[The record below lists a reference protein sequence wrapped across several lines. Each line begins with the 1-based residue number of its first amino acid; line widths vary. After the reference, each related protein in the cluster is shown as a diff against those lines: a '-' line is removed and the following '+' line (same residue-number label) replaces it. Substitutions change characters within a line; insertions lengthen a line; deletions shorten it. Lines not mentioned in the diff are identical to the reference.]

1 MFLTRLIKSLVL
13 FQLAGGSTLLCL
25 SNLTKNDPYPLFS
38 SLDPAEFLTTRK
50 RNSIYGCESLPL
62 ERIKCTISPFRQ
74 TADDGYRSCGDLV
87 GGLPVFQPL
96 GNLTGRM
103 NMVALLYDP
112 AARAKALIA
121 INPTPLRSP
130 VEQIPLPSTQFY
142 INESAS
148 TDAQET
154 LPPYISK
161 LNTTKLIDLP
171 NEAGYVSKELT
182 NAIGIQGFN
191 QLINPINTD
200 TSYNFGFYDIN
211 ACYRKNGIRFE
222 TQLQLIRDIGLSV
235 QFGVADIRIDS
246 RFNDLTCSS
255 TNPNP
260 CLKADGTYED
270 IKEANYDDQ
279 QKNFVKS
286 YLMSDTQRLKLA
298 DVFGVNLNNYHVTGV
313 EDLRFGLYA
322 RHLFAIHGR
331 SQQREDN
338 NSLDCASDTS
348 CFADFIFMPFVH
360 AQVGIAVEPILN
372 PGKLLG
378 VPLGNNGHN
387 SIGFDAGFDIDFFD
401 TIKIGFD
408 AGFTHFFPRD
418 ICGFRL
424 PTDVWQN
431 GFLPFAADVK
441 LSPGNNWNFGLK
453 LAAYHFLCNLSF
465 YAQFIKINHAEDSIC
480 ILRSASKEKNPEDF
494 LPQQVERASLWQSS
508 LINTSLTYDLS
519 SNFALGILWQPTV
532 SGRNVFRSGT
542 LLGSLILTY

>member
-1 MFLTRLIKSLVL
+1 MSLTRFIKSLVL
-13 FQLAGGSTLLCL
+13 FQLAGGSTLLSL

-62 ERIKCTISPFRQ
+62 ERIKFTVSPFRQ
-74 TADDGYRSCGDLV
+74 TADDGYRSCGDLSAS
-87 GGLPVFQPL
+87 GLPLFQPL

-103 NMVALLYDP
+103 NMVALFYDP

-130 VEQIPLPSTQFY
+130 VTQVPLPATQFY
-142 INESAS
+142 INKSTG
-148 TDAQET
+148 TDAQST

-161 LNTTKLIDLP
+161 LDTTELEYIHGTYINPELI
-171 NEAGYVSKELT
+171 NE
-182 NAIGIQGFN
+182 IGVQGFN

-200 TSYNFGFYDIN
+200 TSYTFGFYDIA

-222 TQLQLIRDIGLSV
+222 TQLQLIRDIGLSL

-246 RFNDLTCSS
+246 RFADLTCDSS
-255 TNPNP
+255 YPNP
-260 CLKADGTYED
+260 CGGPDV
-270 IKEANYDDQ
+270 KETNYDAA

-286 YLMSDTQRLKLA
+286 YLMSETQRLKLA

-331 SQQREDN
+331 SQQREN
-338 NSLDCASDTS
+338 NNTIDCAADTS

-372 PGKLLG
+372 PGRLLG

-387 SIGFDAGFDIDFFD
+387 SVGFDAGFDIDFFD
-401 TIKIGFD
+401 TVKIGFD

-494 LPQQVERASLWQSS
+494 LPQKVERASLWQSS
-508 LINTSLTYDLS
+508 MINTSLTYDIS
-519 SNFALGILWQPTV
+519 SNFALGLLWQPTV

>member
-1 MFLTRLIKSLVL
+1 MSLARFIKSFVV
-13 FQLAGGSTLLCL
+13 FQLAVGSTILSI
-25 SNLTKNDPYPLFS
+25 SNLTKNDPYPLFT

-62 ERIKCTISPFRQ
+62 ERITFSISPFRQ
-74 TADDGYRSCGDLV
+74 TADDGYRACGDRSTT
-87 GGLPVFQPL
+87 GLPVFQPV

-103 NMVALLYDP
+103 NMIALLYDP

-121 INPTPLRSP
+121 INPTPLRS
-130 VEQIPLPSTQFY
+130 VVRQVPLPSTQFY
-142 INESAS
+142 INESD
-148 TDAQET
+148 TDITAQKD

-161 LNTTKLIDLP
+161 LDTTKLIEIASGD
-171 NEAGYVSKELT
+171 YVSKELT
-182 NAIGIQGFN
+182 NEIGLQGFN

-200 TSYNFGFYDIN
+200 TDYNFGFYDIN

-222 TQLQLIRDIGLSV
+222 SQLQLIRDIGLSL

-246 RFNDLTCSS
+246 RFNDLTCGKAH
-255 TNPNP
+255 PNVCP
-260 CLKADGTYED
+260 EGSLPALD
-270 IKEANYDDQ
+270 EANYSAE
-279 QKNFVKS
+279 QKAFVMS
-286 YLMSDTQRLKLA
+286 YLMSETQRSKLA

-331 SQQREDN
+331 SQNRQEN
-338 NSLDCASDTS
+338 NILDCQADGS
-348 CFADFIFMPFVH
+348 CYADFIFMPFVH
-360 AQVGIAVEPILN
+360 AQVGIAVEPVLN
-372 PGKLLG
+372 PSKLLG

-387 SIGFDAGFDIDFFD
+387 SVGFDAGFDIDFFD

-424 PTDVWQN
+424 PTDKWQN

-465 YAQFIKINHAEDSIC
+465 YAQFIKVNHAEDTIC

-494 LPQQVERASLWQSS
+494 LPEQVERASLWQSS